1 MREEDSE
8 TNNQP
13 ASSSSSLSSS
23 SKRAPDRKDEDNKE
37 EKLVKS
43 KIKTESFL
51 PAITTTTALL
61 SLACVPIHIL
71 TAFASVVGVGTSVH
85 VLRAAYK
92 PAMNRCRCHLKSE
105 KQWLAES
112 ASRSASMVSLESFAQ
127 RQSED
132 AKDAENEADG
142 AENEETKKG
151 NIKRRKERRRSAGL
165 HCQRCLKRTRKGVR
179 VSFLTSPAL
188 VGFVSGAIA
197 FGFSSASAFALRRGK
212 GVLFGALANA
222 QPTKSSKTKKK
233 K

>member
-1 MREEDSE
+1 MRAGEILRKVVREK
-8 TNNQP
+8 T
-13 ASSSSSLSSS
+13 SSIIIKSRCISAIRYYLYYIFVALMILTRSVSSSLS
-23 SKRAPDRKDEDNKE
+23 
-37 EKLVKS
+37 
-43 KIKTESFL
+43 
-51 PAITTTTALL
+51 L
-61 SLACVPIHIL
+61 SHYL
-71 TAFASVVGVGTSVH
+71 
-85 VLRAAYK
+85 
-92 PAMNRCRCHLKSE
+92 
-105 KQWLAES
+105 
-112 ASRSASMVSLESFAQ
+112 RSASMVSLESFAQ

-132 AKDAENEADG
+132 AKD

-222 QPTKSSKTKKK
+222 QPTTSSKTKKK
-233 K
+233 KK

>member
-1 MREEDSE
+1 MVGGKCEQVRFYE
-8 TNNQP
+8 TLFERKLHRSSSNRDVSQP
-13 ASSSSSLSSS
+13 FVLDLYYIFVALIILTRSVSSSL
-23 SKRAPDRKDEDNKE
+23 
-37 EKLVKS
+37 L
-43 KIKTESFL
+43 I
-51 PAITTTTALL
+51 I
-61 SLACVPIHIL
+61 I
-71 TAFASVVGVGTSVH
+71 
-85 VLRAAYK
+85 
-92 PAMNRCRCHLKSE
+92 
-105 KQWLAES
+105 
-112 ASRSASMVSLESFAQ
+112 RSASMVSLESFAQ

-132 AKDAENEADG
+132 AKD

>member
-1 MREEDSE
+1 MREKDSE

-13 ASSSSSLSSS
+13 ASSSSLSSS
-23 SKRAPDRKDEDNKE
+23 SKRAPGKDKDKE

-43 KIKTESFL
+43 KIKNESFF
-51 PAITTTTALL
+51 PAITTSTALL
-61 SLACVPIHIL
+61 SLACVPIHVL

-142 AENEETKKG
+142 AFENETKKG
-151 NIKRRKERRRSAGL
+151 NSKRREERRRSAGL
-165 HCQRCLKRTRKGVR
+165 HCQRCLKRTRKGVQ

>member
-1 MREEDSE
+1 MVGGKCEQVRFYE
-8 TNNQP
+8 TLFERKLHRSSSNRDVSQP
-13 ASSSSSLSSS
+13 FVLDLYYIFVALIILTRSVSSSLS
-23 SKRAPDRKDEDNKE
+23 
-37 EKLVKS
+37 
-43 KIKTESFL
+43 
-51 PAITTTTALL
+51 L
-61 SLACVPIHIL
+61 SHYL
-71 TAFASVVGVGTSVH
+71 
-85 VLRAAYK
+85 
-92 PAMNRCRCHLKSE
+92 
-105 KQWLAES
+105 
-112 ASRSASMVSLESFAQ
+112 RSASMVSLESFAQ

-132 AKDAENEADG
+132 AKD

-222 QPTKSSKTKKK
+222 QPTKSSKTKKTK

>member
-1 MREEDSE
+1 MRAGEILRKVVREK
-8 TNNQP
+8 T
-13 ASSSSSLSSS
+13 SSIIIKSRCISAIRYYLYYIFVALMILTRSVSSSLS
-23 SKRAPDRKDEDNKE
+23 
-37 EKLVKS
+37 
-43 KIKTESFL
+43 
-51 PAITTTTALL
+51 L
-61 SLACVPIHIL
+61 SHYL
-71 TAFASVVGVGTSVH
+71 
-85 VLRAAYK
+85 
-92 PAMNRCRCHLKSE
+92 
-105 KQWLAES
+105 
-112 ASRSASMVSLESFAQ
+112 RSASMVSLESFAQ

-132 AKDAENEADG
+132 AKD

-233 K
+233 KK

>member
-1 MREEDSE
+1 MRAGEILRKVVREK
-8 TNNQP
+8 T
-13 ASSSSSLSSS
+13 SSIIIKSRCISAIRYYLYYIFVALMILTRSVSSSLS
-23 SKRAPDRKDEDNKE
+23 
-37 EKLVKS
+37 
-43 KIKTESFL
+43 
-51 PAITTTTALL
+51 L
-61 SLACVPIHIL
+61 SHYL
-71 TAFASVVGVGTSVH
+71 
-85 VLRAAYK
+85 
-92 PAMNRCRCHLKSE
+92 
-105 KQWLAES
+105 
-112 ASRSASMVSLESFAQ
+112 RSASMVSLESFAQ

-142 AENEETKKG
+142 AENEETKTG

-222 QPTKSSKTKKK
+222 QPTKSSKTKTKK
-233 K
+233 

>member
-1 MREEDSE
+1 
-8 TNNQP
+8 
-13 ASSSSSLSSS
+13 
-23 SKRAPDRKDEDNKE
+23 
-37 EKLVKS
+37 
-43 KIKTESFL
+43 
-51 PAITTTTALL
+51 
-61 SLACVPIHIL
+61 
-71 TAFASVVGVGTSVH
+71 
-85 VLRAAYK
+85 
-92 PAMNRCRCHLKSE
+92 
-105 KQWLAES
+105 
-112 ASRSASMVSLESFAQ
+112 MVSLESFAQ

-142 AENEETKKG
+142 AFENEETKKG

-222 QPTKSSKTKKK
+222 QPTTSSKTKKRK
-233 K
+233 KY

>member
-1 MREEDSE
+1 MFLSSHSLLFVLHFRRRNNTNEERFFF
-8 TNNQP
+8 
-13 ASSSSSLSSS
+13 SLS
-23 SKRAPDRKDEDNKE
+23 
-37 EKLVKS
+37 
-43 KIKTESFL
+43 
-51 PAITTTTALL
+51 
-61 SLACVPIHIL
+61 L
-71 TAFASVVGVGTSVH
+71 TI
-85 VLRAAYK
+85 
-92 PAMNRCRCHLKSE
+92 
-105 KQWLAES
+105 
-112 ASRSASMVSLESFAQ
+112 RSASMVSLESFAQ

-142 AENEETKKG
+142 AFENETQKG
-151 NIKRRKERRRSAGL
+151 NIKRKERRRSAGL

-222 QPTKSSKTKKK
+222 QPTKSSKTKKRK

>member
-1 MREEDSE
+1 MRAGEILRKVVREK
-8 TNNQP
+8 T
-13 ASSSSSLSSS
+13 SSIIIKSRCISAIRYYLYYIFVALMILTRSVSSSL
-23 SKRAPDRKDEDNKE
+23 
-37 EKLVKS
+37 
-43 KIKTESFL
+43 
-51 PAITTTTALL
+51 LL
-61 SLACVPIHIL
+61 II
-71 TAFASVVGVGTSVH
+71 
-85 VLRAAYK
+85 
-92 PAMNRCRCHLKSE
+92 
-105 KQWLAES
+105 
-112 ASRSASMVSLESFAQ
+112 RSASMVSLESFAQ

>member
-1 MREEDSE
+1 MVGGKCEQVRFYE
-8 TNNQP
+8 TLFERKLHRSSSNRDVSQP
-13 ASSSSSLSSS
+13 FVLDLYYIFVALIILTRSVSSSL
-23 SKRAPDRKDEDNKE
+23 
-37 EKLVKS
+37 
-43 KIKTESFL
+43 
-51 PAITTTTALL
+51 LL
-61 SLACVPIHIL
+61 II
-71 TAFASVVGVGTSVH
+71 
-85 VLRAAYK
+85 
-92 PAMNRCRCHLKSE
+92 
-105 KQWLAES
+105 
-112 ASRSASMVSLESFAQ
+112 RSASMVSLESFAQ

-132 AKDAENEADG
+132 AKDAENEGDG

-222 QPTKSSKTKKK
+222 QPTKSSKTKKTK

>member
-1 MREEDSE
+1 MVGGKCEQVRFYE
-8 TNNQP
+8 TLFERKLHRSSSNRDVSQP
-13 ASSSSSLSSS
+13 FVLDLYYIFVALIILTRSVSSSL
-23 SKRAPDRKDEDNKE
+23 
-37 EKLVKS
+37 
-43 KIKTESFL
+43 
-51 PAITTTTALL
+51 LL
-61 SLACVPIHIL
+61 II
-71 TAFASVVGVGTSVH
+71 
-85 VLRAAYK
+85 
-92 PAMNRCRCHLKSE
+92 
-105 KQWLAES
+105 
-112 ASRSASMVSLESFAQ
+112 RSASMVSLESFAQ

-132 AKDAENEADG
+132 AKD

-222 QPTKSSKTKKK
+222 QPTKSSKTKKTK

>member
-1 MREEDSE
+1 VRAGEILRKVVREK
-8 TNNQP
+8 T
-13 ASSSSSLSSS
+13 SSIIIKSRCISAIRYYLYYIFVALMILTRSVSSSLS
-23 SKRAPDRKDEDNKE
+23 
-37 EKLVKS
+37 
-43 KIKTESFL
+43 
-51 PAITTTTALL
+51 L
-61 SLACVPIHIL
+61 SHYL
-71 TAFASVVGVGTSVH
+71 
-85 VLRAAYK
+85 
-92 PAMNRCRCHLKSE
+92 
-105 KQWLAES
+105 
-112 ASRSASMVSLESFAQ
+112 RSASMVSLESFAQ

-132 AKDAENEADG
+132 AKD

-222 QPTKSSKTKKK
+222 QPTTSSKTKKK
-233 K
+233 KK

>member
-1 MREEDSE
+1 MVGGKCEQVRFYE
-8 TNNQP
+8 TLFERKLHRSSSNRDVSQP
-13 ASSSSSLSSS
+13 FVLDLYYIFVALIILTRSVSSSL
-23 SKRAPDRKDEDNKE
+23 
-37 EKLVKS
+37 
-43 KIKTESFL
+43 
-51 PAITTTTALL
+51 LL
-61 SLACVPIHIL
+61 II
-71 TAFASVVGVGTSVH
+71 
-85 VLRAAYK
+85 
-92 PAMNRCRCHLKSE
+92 
-105 KQWLAES
+105 
-112 ASRSASMVSLESFAQ
+112 RSASMVSLESFAQ

-132 AKDAENEADG
+132 AKD

-222 QPTKSSKTKKK
+222 QPTTSSKTKKK

>member
-1 MREEDSE
+1 MVGGKCEQVRFYE
-8 TNNQP
+8 TLFERKLHRSSSNRDVPQP
-13 ASSSSSLSSS
+13 FVLDLYYIFVALIILTRSVSSSL
-23 SKRAPDRKDEDNKE
+23 
-37 EKLVKS
+37 
-43 KIKTESFL
+43 
-51 PAITTTTALL
+51 LL
-61 SLACVPIHIL
+61 II
-71 TAFASVVGVGTSVH
+71 
-85 VLRAAYK
+85 
-92 PAMNRCRCHLKSE
+92 
-105 KQWLAES
+105 
-112 ASRSASMVSLESFAQ
+112 RSASMVSLESFAQ

-222 QPTKSSKTKKK
+222 QPTKSSKTKKTK